1 MLNSASILISVSQMK
16 YPEGFTVGSVYLG
29 FIKDSSKIDL
39 FLRSDFNSACKVAS
53 QYVFFFFEH
62 FRRCTEAPGKLSHF
76 IDNSYVGDPSACMS
90 KMPSICVWLINKFK
104 DIQK

>member
-16 YPEGFTVGSVYLG
+16 DPEGFTVGSVYLG

-53 QYVFFFFEH
+53 QYVFFF
-62 FRRCTEAPGKLSHF
+62 LS
-76 IDNSYVGDPSACMS
+76 ILEGALKPPESLAT
-90 KMPSICVWLINKFK
+90 L
-104 DIQK
+104 